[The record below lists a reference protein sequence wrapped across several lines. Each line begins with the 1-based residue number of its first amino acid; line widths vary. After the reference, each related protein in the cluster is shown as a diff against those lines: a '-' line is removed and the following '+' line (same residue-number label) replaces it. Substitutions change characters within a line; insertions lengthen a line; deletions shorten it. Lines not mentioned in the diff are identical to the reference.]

1 MLLIATLTWAE
12 GKRGLLAAGTWGR
25 TMPGTPGTTP
35 GITGLGT
42 TVAEAA
48 VVAGV
53 ETLKMTQNMVEI
65 ASKN

>member
-1 MLLIATLTWAE
+1 
-12 GKRGLLAAGTWGR
+12 
-25 TMPGTPGTTP
+25 MPGTPGTTP